1 MPKRKY
7 NTWNFINPLV
17 ADGNKK
23 VIYTSSEVKGRM
35 KERWM

>member
-23 VIYTSSEVKGRM
+23 VIYTSEVKGRM